1 MEEKN
6 LHRIF
11 VAIDFPDN
19 LIKEVARIQ
28 EILRNLKFTG
38 KLTELENLHLT
49 LKFLGEVDEE
59 KLIIVREKLK
69 EIRLNS
75 FESGIDKIGTFSFRE
90 NPRIIWI
97 KIAGK
102 GIFELQKKID
112 TILSE
117 IGFEK
122 EQRFMSHMT
131 IARIK
136 YVKDKIRFKEY
147 VNCIKLKK
155 IKFKVDRFNLK
166 ESELRE
172 MGPVYSDLE
181 IYELD

>member
-1 MEEKN
+1 MVEK
-6 LHRIF
+6 LHRVFI
-11 VAIDFPDN
+11 AIDFPSE
-19 LIKEVARIQ
+19 IVKEVARIQ

-38 KLTELENLHLT
+38 KMTELENLHLT
-49 LKFLGEVDEE
+49 LKFLGEINEE

-69 EIRLNS
+69 EIKLKS
-75 FESGIDKIGTFSFRE
+75 FEVGIDKIGTFNIRG

-112 TILSE
+112 LVLNKVDFNLE
-117 IGFEK
+117 E
-122 EQRFMSHMT
+122 RFMSHAT

-155 IKFKVDRFNLK
+155 IKFKVDRFKLK

-172 MGPVYSDLE
+172 MGPVYSLVE
-181 IYELD
+181 SYQM